1 MRGIIRRSA
10 EPPCDRRESHH
21 DDPIRAGRE
30 PAPPPPVS
38 RHSRHGRQPHQHLSA
53 RPARPGTSAAGRAPA
68 QADAPVAA
76 PVEVEPPQPV
86 RAAAAP
92 LARDSADAEAATP
105 SVQPAPQPAP
115 QPVHEPAHGQVAAAG
130 SDADRDAPPAGQ
142 DVYRPTCTQAQLR
155 RFIKSRP
162 WIPMH
167 ELRRRFGIDGGDDD
181 VSPIRVGDHTLFIG
195 LPPSEGRMIAELLG
209 SDVGYELS
217 LDPCTPVVIGVY
229 PLRPVPR
236 S

>member
-1 MRGIIRRSA
+1 M
-10 EPPCDRRESHH
+10 
-21 DDPIRAGRE
+21 
-30 PAPPPPVS
+30 S
-38 RHSRHGRQPHQHLSA
+38 RHGRHGRQPHQHLSA
-53 RPARPGTSAAGRAPA
+53 RPARPGTAAAGRAPA

-76 PVEVEPPQPV
+76 SVEVEPAQPDQAV
-86 RAAAAP
+86 AAP
-92 LARDSADAEAATP
+92 FAPDPADAAVATP
-105 SVQPAPQPAP
+105 SVQLVREAASPSLE
-115 QPVHEPAHGQVAAAG
+115 PVRETYREPA
-130 SDADRDAPPAGQ
+130 SDGQ
-142 DVYRPTCTQAQLR
+142 DAYRPTCTQAQLR

-229 PLRPVPR
+229 PLRPIPR

>member
-1 MRGIIRRSA
+1 M
-10 EPPCDRRESHH
+10 
-21 DDPIRAGRE
+21 
-30 PAPPPPVS
+30 
-38 RHSRHGRQPHQHLSA
+38 
-53 RPARPGTSAAGRAPA
+53 
-68 QADAPVAA
+68 
-76 PVEVEPPQPV
+76 EVRPPQPV
-86 RAAAAP
+86 HAAAAI
-92 LARDSADAEAATP
+92 LAPAPADAQAATP
-105 SVQPAPQPAP
+105 SVQPEREALP
-115 QPVHEPAHGQVAAAG
+115 QPVREPVREAVPQPVREPAHGQVAAAG
-130 SDADRDAPPAGQ
+130 SDAVREVPPAGQ
-142 DVYRPTCTQAQLR
+142 DGYRPTCTQAQLR